1 MTSIKAGL
9 FGRGILNQ
17 CGCTKVKNI
26 EIYLPLTFLNEYK
39 VYDNKS
45 CAIFNTGIK
54 LENEVLLLR
63 PVRISDFDM
72 LKMIA
77 NPSIWDHTSTVIN
90 NDDQLMRYL
99 QMAVEEWKAE
109 KRMQFTIIENVKAG

>member
-1 MTSIKAGL
+1 
-9 FGRGILNQ
+9 
-17 CGCTKVKNI
+17 
-26 EIYLPLTFLNEYK
+26 
-39 VYDNKS
+39 
-45 CAIFNTGIK
+45 
-54 LENEVLLLR
+54 
-63 PVRISDFDM
+63 M

-77 NPSIWDHTSTVIN
+77 NPPIWDHTSTVIN